1 MPKKK
6 LFSKDNSYEDN
17 IRQSVYVLKDI
28 YKNTDSKIVHAA
40 LDYAINALYCRLPV
54 NTVDY
59 ETINKHKLVACK
71 NCGRLMI
78 LPEPGEE
85 EKNEICN
92 NSN

>member
-1 MPKKK
+1 MSEKK
-6 LFSKDNSYEDN
+6 LFGKDNSYEDN

-54 NTVDY
+54 NVVDY

-78 LPEPGEE
+78 LPEPGD
-85 EKNEICN
+85 EK
-92 NSN
+92 